1 MHDLQIDFN
10 FKIDLNLILI
20 RLRFIL
26 SNYSLMFFKQ
36 VNDKQTDWRACFFS
50 ENVHIVEDFE
60 IWTLIVAI
68 INGGIIFRQTTGI
81 PK

>member
-1 MHDLQIDFN
+1 
-10 FKIDLNLILI
+10 
-20 RLRFIL
+20 
-26 SNYSLMFFKQ
+26 MFFKQ